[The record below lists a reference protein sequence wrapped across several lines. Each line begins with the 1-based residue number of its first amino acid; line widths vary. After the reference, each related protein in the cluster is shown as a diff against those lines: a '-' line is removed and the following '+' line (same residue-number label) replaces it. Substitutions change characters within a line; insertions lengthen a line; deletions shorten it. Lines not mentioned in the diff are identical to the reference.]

1 MSGGGPSCATSPTLR
16 PRLLARYLGK
26 RYNPGMSKKTSAA
39 ASTTT
44 ATTTATRD
52 KWVAKIDDPAQKALA
67 RAIPDI
73 CAIFGV
79 NPEHLVVRVPARA
92 PAGMVV
98 NSHTKVCLG
107 AVAFLG
113 RELGIKWDAMHGRT
127 DNGVT
132 QIRELVEAH
141 RMSLTQF
148 SRQFAALVGMS
159 TPDDGGGDAGAPIG
173 EVGTFV
179 RARFLQLRA
188 DVFAVAPLA
197 EVG

>member
-1 MSGGGPSCATSPTLR
+1 MP
-16 PRLLARYLGK
+16 
-26 RYNPGMSKKTSAA
+26 SKKPRAA
-39 ASTTT
+39 ANSTTT
-44 ATTTATRD
+44 ATATGASRD

-148 SRQFAALVGMS
+148 SRQFAALIGQR
-159 TPDDGGGDAGAPIG
+159 TPDDGGGDADAPIG
-173 EVGTFV
+173 EVGSFV

-188 DVFAVAPLA
+188 DVLAPVAA
-197 EVG
+197 TEEGAAA

>member
-1 MSGGGPSCATSPTLR
+1 MPSKRHAAAANTVTARIAT
-16 PRLLARYLGK
+16 
-26 RYNPGMSKKTSAA
+26 TSAA
-39 ASTTT
+39 
-44 ATTTATRD
+44 RD
-52 KWVAKIDDPAQKALA
+52 EWVAKIDDPAQEALA

-79 NPEHLVVRVPARA
+79 DPEHLVVRIPGKQ
-92 PAGMVV
+92 PGDMVI
-98 NSHTKVCLG
+98 NSHSKVCLG
-107 AVAFLG
+107 AVAFMG

-148 SRQFAALVGMS
+148 SRQFAALIGQR
-159 TPDDGGGDAGAPIG
+159 TPDDGGGDVGAPIG
-173 EVGTFV
+173 EVGSFV

-188 DVFAVAPLA
+188 DVLAVAPLA

>member
-1 MSGGGPSCATSPTLR
+1 M
-16 PRLLARYLGK
+16 RYLGK
-26 RYNPGMSKKTSAA
+26 RYNPSMPSKRHAAAANTVTAHNATTSAA
-39 ASTTT
+39 
-44 ATTTATRD
+44 RD
-52 KWVAKIDDPAQKALA
+52 KWVAKIDDPAQEALA

-79 NPEHLVVRVPARA
+79 DPEHLVVRIPGKQ
-92 PAGMVV
+92 PGDMVI

-107 AVAFLG
+107 AVAFMG
-113 RELGIKWDAMHGRT
+113 RELGIKWDAMHGRI

-148 SRQFAALVGMS
+148 SRQFAALIGQR
-159 TPDDGGGDAGAPIG
+159 TPDDGGGDVGAPIG
-173 EVGTFV
+173 EVGSFV

-188 DVFAVAPLA
+188 DVLAVAPLA

>member
-1 MSGGGPSCATSPTLR
+1 MP
-16 PRLLARYLGK
+16 
-26 RYNPGMSKKTSAA
+26 SKKPRAA
-39 ASTTT
+39 ANSTTT
-44 ATTTATRD
+44 ATATGASRD

-132 QIRELVEAH
+132 QIRELVKTH

-148 SRQFAALVGMS
+148 SRQFAALIGQR
-159 TPDDGGGDAGAPIG
+159 TPDDGGGDADAPIG
-173 EVGTFV
+173 EVGSFV

-188 DVFAVAPLA
+188 DIIAPDAALA